1 MTGKEELRQ
10 IFRLDKRIES
20 LLESI
25 AEVETK
31 LTRISPVLSDMPKAG
46 NNSDKMADGVSKLCE
61 LKDMLDDMV
70 TESCLKKGEI
80 IQKIELLENENYK
93 TILRERYINLK
104 SFEEISIIFPYTYNH
119 ILKLHGHALQAYSN
133 LKNG

>member
-10 IFRLDKRIES
+10 IFRLDKRIKS
-20 LLESI
+20 LLDSI
-25 AEVETK
+25 TEVETH
-31 LTRISPVLSDMPKAG
+31 LTRISPVLSDMPSG
-46 NNSDKMADGVSKLCE
+46 GGNSDKMADGVAKLCE
-61 LKDMLDDMV
+61 LKDLLDEMV

-80 IQKIELLENENYK
+80 IKKIELIENENYK

-104 SFEEISIIFPYTYNH
+104 SFEEISIMFPYTYNH
-119 ILKLHGHALQAYSN
+119 TLKLHGHALQAYSN